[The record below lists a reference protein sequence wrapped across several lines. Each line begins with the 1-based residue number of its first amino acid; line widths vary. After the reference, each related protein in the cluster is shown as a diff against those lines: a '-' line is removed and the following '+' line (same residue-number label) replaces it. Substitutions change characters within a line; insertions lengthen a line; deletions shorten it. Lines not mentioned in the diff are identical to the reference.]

1 MPYLISPTRDLCYSL
16 KHAFLCSILQQF
28 TTTWSTLTIV
38 LLAQLKIQERWVA
51 AVTINVCGQRYHCQ
65 IGVKATN
72 GLKLPEAS
80 RKDSVRCHVIPH
92 FWKPL
97 QASMLYGWALLG
109 NPCDQN
115 STEHEF
121 DRSIT
126 WVNWSRGG
134 SHPTKFERKDV
145 SEAFLNRVRHGFS
158 CTYNRITTTVCFLFA
173 RKFQPRTLEPLLR
186 IAPVL
191 LGFNP

>member
-16 KHAFLCSILQQF
+16 KHAFLYSILQQF

-80 RKDSVRCHVIPH
+80 RRDSVRCHVIPH

-121 DRSIT
+121 QQEHYLGWLVQRWLTSNKVWEEGCLWSVFESGET
-126 WVNWSRGG
+126 W
-134 SHPTKFERKDV
+134 F
-145 SEAFLNRVRHGFS
+145 
-158 CTYNRITTTVCFLFA
+158 
-173 RKFQPRTLEPLLR
+173 
-186 IAPVL
+186 
-191 LGFNP
+191 